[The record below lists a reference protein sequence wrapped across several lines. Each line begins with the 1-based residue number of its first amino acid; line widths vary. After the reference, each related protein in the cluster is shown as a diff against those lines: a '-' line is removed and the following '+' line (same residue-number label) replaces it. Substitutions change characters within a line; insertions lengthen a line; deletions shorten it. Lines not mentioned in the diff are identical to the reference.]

1 MIKYVPGLIAAV
13 VAFLAVKLFNWALW
27 MMSVTAFVEIL
38 IFLVIYIALTLIIDA
53 AIKRYT

>member
-13 VAFLAVKLFNWALW
+13 AAFLAVKLFNWALW
-27 MMSVTAFVEIL
+27 MLSVTAFVEIL
-38 IFLVIYIALTLIIDA
+38 VFLVIYIALTLIIDA